1 MNHPQRSVSA
11 TIDALPDT
19 FELHGVV
26 AAAKRLIQVDD
37 PSGKITARQVNRY
50 VEQQL
55 VDPPSNETQPYRH
68 RHLLQIVAI
77 HTLKGLGLEMTRIRE
92 LVRGVDDG
100 YLRMLC
106 DEPVEAE
113 KKAAVMSNWLKM
125 LNNGRVGRHERGE
138 THLLHAP
145 NPEPVQRQVMH
156 VAPVRN
162 NRGPAPS
169 LDLTPATTRKT
180 PRPVTFAPPGHPG
193 EPANLSA
200 GQPPIDLPDEL
211 PTNRRAPLETRNLRS
226 ARPTFAASQSLADAV
241 RRRMEGPALERTPR
255 VAVQVPAINPD
266 SDAGKES
273 YVQDEASTEVAPALP
288 QAWTRLRVAEGV
300 ELHVQVG
307 RAPVPADAI
316 DGLLAQIRSLISE

>member
-1 MNHPQRSVSA
+1 MNHPQRPVSA
-11 TIDALPDT
+11 AIDALPDS
-19 FELHGVV
+19 FDLNGVV
-26 AAAKRLIQVDD
+26 AAAQRLVQVDA
-37 PSGKITARQVNRY
+37 PNGKITKRQVNSY
-50 VEQQL
+50 VAQKL
-55 VDPPSNETQPYRH
+55 VDPPSNETQPFRH

-77 HTLKGLGLEMTRIRE
+77 QTLWSLGLEMTRIRE
-92 LVRGVDDG
+92 LVQGVDDG

-145 NPEPVQRQVMH
+145 NPEPAQRQVMH

-162 NRGPAPS
+162 SRGPAPS
-169 LDLTPATTRKT
+169 LDLTAATARKT
-180 PRPVTFAPPGHPG
+180 PRPVPFAPPSHTA
-193 EPANLSA
+193 EPANLPA

-211 PTNRRAPLETRNLRS
+211 PANRQAPLETRNLRS
-226 ARPTFAASQSLADAV
+226 ARPTFTASQSLADAV

-255 VAVQVPAINPD
+255 VAVQVPAINSD
-266 SDAGKES
+266 ADAGKES

-307 RAPVPADAI
+307 RAPVPADAM